1 MFTET
6 EIGNI
11 APSNSDIYTV
21 VSGLVHD
28 GTDYRALIDI
38 DDAREITVFEHI
50 LQKFRHH
57 GLDSWKWNKK
67 AISMM
72 RGKSPH
78 S

>member
-28 GTDYRALIDI
+28 GQ
-38 DDAREITVFEHI
+38 ITVH
-50 LQKFRHH
+50 L
-57 GLDSWKWNKK
+57 
-67 AISMM
+67 
-72 RGKSPH
+72 
-78 S
+78 

>member
-28 GTDYRALIDI
+28 GTDYHALIDI
-38 DDAREITVFEHI
+38 HDSREISAFEHI
-50 LQKFRHH
+50 LKKSGHP
-57 GLDSWKWNKK
+57 GWNNKQQTTN
-67 AISMM
+67 
-72 RGKSPH
+72 
-78 S
+78 